1 MISEHEG
8 TGGETRGGRKDE
20 ERQLEEEEERG
31 RGRGE
36 GKWSERGRESERWRG
51 IGRGRGRGRGRGK
64 ERDISNKDEKRR
76 VGGLEEVGKR
86 EARRSLDDMER
97 EVEVERVREKKC
109 ERTKQVQG

>member
-8 TGGETRGGRKDE
+8 TGGETRRGRKDE

-31 RGRGE
+31 RGRGK

-51 IGRGRGRGRGRGK
+51 IGRGRGRGK

>member
-8 TGGETRGGRKDE
+8 TGGETRRGRKDE
-20 ERQLEEEEERG
+20 ERQLEEEERG
-31 RGRGE
+31 RGRGK

-51 IGRGRGRGRGRGK
+51 IGRGRGRGKG
-64 ERDISNKDEKRR
+64 RDISNKDEKRR

-97 EVEVERVREKKC
+97 EVEVERVRKKKC